1 MCSVLLRLND
11 EFLRAKQMMTEQQDL
26 LQQRLEELEQRFLN
40 R

>member
-11 EFLRAKQMMTEQQDL
+11 EFLSAKQMMTEQQDL